1 MNRLPLMGGA
11 PVPELMPG
19 RAKKPCLLLVDDQPL
34 NIQALYRVFS
44 ADHQVLMATS
54 GEKALA
60 ICRETPPDLVL
71 LDVMMPGMDG
81 YEVLGHLKAN
91 PATAGIPV
99 IFVTARDGAED
110 EARGLSLGAV
120 DFIAKPINPAIVS
133 ARVRTHL
140 ELASARSLLGAT
152 LEATADGIAVIAL
165 EGGLVTCNQRFT
177 RMWNAPTALLDAG
190 AARAELRYI
199 RSRMDDPDSEMG
211 ALLGAKDTRSA
222 NSADGANGA
231 DDTDAEE
238 IASTVELRD
247 GRILQ
252 RHRTPLR
259 THGKLTG
266 HVLSFRDITERVRAE
281 RATKEVSAHLDE
293 LNADLEAKVRERTRE
308 LAEAT
313 RAASAANRAKGEFL
327 SNMSHEM
334 RTPMNSIL
342 GLSYLALR
350 ADPSPKMRD
359 YLERISGSGQH
370 LLSLISNVLDLSKI
384 EAGKLDIEV
393 VDFSAMSVMDDLL
406 KQLSGLA
413 QEKGLR
419 LVVDADSTVA
429 QPLRGDPLRIR
440 QILLN
445 FAGNAIK
452 FSDRGEVRI
461 RGRVQDRGGKVEA
474 LFEVQDQG
482 IGLTQAQVGQL
493 FQAFH
498 QADASTTREYGGT
511 GLGLAICRQLS
522 ELMGGEVGVR
532 SEAGVGS
539 TFWLRVP
546 LSRGEFRPADAQ
558 YTGTDS
564 RWDGAL
570 KGRTILVVDDNSLNQ
585 QVAFELLQ
593 ATGAKVLLA
602 GDGLMALQLL
612 ARFKADAVLMDV
624 QMPVMDGLEATR
636 RIRAETSLAGLCV
649 IAMTANARGED
660 AAACRAAGM
669 DDFLTKPVVPENMY
683 ATLVKWLGADARAA
697 KAAAPHAPAHAS
709 TYAAASTPAAAGA
722 RGDAAVAGE
731 VIDLSVLVQLT
742 SSNPNMMLKI
752 AKAFINSM
760 ERTVAELDAAL
771 AARDRAALAALGHKV
786 KSSAGAVGAHGLSRL
801 CNQLETS
808 MSDKAADIDDARPL
822 VAAIRA
828 LKDPIAEKLSA
839 LGA

>member
-1 MNRLPLMGGA
+1 MNRLPLMGGT
-11 PVPELMPG
+11 PVPELTPG
-19 RAKKPCLLLVDDQPL
+19 RAHKYCLLLVDDQPL

-60 ICRETPPDLVL
+60 VCRETPPDLVL

-165 EGGLVTCNQRFT
+165 EGGLLTCNQRFT
-177 RMWNAPTALLDAG
+177 RMWNAPKALLDAG
-190 AARAELRYI
+190 DEREELRYI
-199 RSRMDDPDSEMG
+199 KSRMDDPDSEMG
-211 ALLGAKDTRSA
+211 TLLGA
-222 NSADGANGA
+222 NGE

-238 IASTVELRD
+238 SASTVELRD

-252 RHRTPLR
+252 RHRTLLR

-350 ADPSPKMRD
+350 ADPSPKLRD

-370 LLSLISNVLDLSKI
+370 LLNLISNVLDLSKI

-445 FAGNAIK
+445 FTGNAIK

-461 RGRVQDRGGKVEA
+461 RGRVQDRGGGKVDA

-482 IGLTQAQVGQL
+482 IGLTQTQVGQL

-546 LSRGEFRPADAQ
+546 LARGEFRSADAQ
-558 YTGTDS
+558 YTSTDS
-564 RWDGAL
+564 RWDGVL

-593 ATGAKVLLA
+593 ATGARVLLA
-602 GDGLMALQLL
+602 GDGLMALQML
-612 ARFKADAVLMDV
+612 ARFRADAVLMDV
-624 QMPVMDGLEATR
+624 QMPVMDGLEAAR
-636 RIRAETSLAGLCV
+636 RIRAEPSLAGLCV

-669 DDFLTKPVVPENMY
+669 DDFLTKPVVPENLY
-683 ATLVKWLGADARAA
+683 ATLVKWLGSDAAGVRAA
-697 KAAAPHAPAHAS
+697 PAYASTHAPS
-709 TYAAASTPAAAGA
+709 PAAASTPAAAVA
-722 RGDAAVAGE
+722 RSDAAAAGE

-742 SSNPNMMLKI
+742 SSNPKMMLKI
-752 AKAFINSM
+752 ATAFITSM

-801 CNQLETS
+801 CTELESS
-808 MSDKAADIDDARPL
+808 MLEQAADIDDARPL
-822 VAAIRA
+822 VEAIRA

>member
-19 RAKKPCLLLVDDQPL
+19 RTQKQCLLLVDDQPL

-81 YEVLGHLKAN
+81 YEVLRHLKAN

-120 DFIAKPINPAIVS
+120 DFIAKPINAAIVS

-152 LEATADGIAVIAL
+152 LEATADGIAVVSL

-177 RMWNAPTALLDAG
+177 RMWNAPKALLDAG
-190 AARAELRYI
+190 DEREELRYI

-211 ALLGAKDTRSA
+211 TLLGAKETIGTP
-222 NSADGANGA
+222 GANGPVGA
-231 DDTDAEE
+231 DAEE
-238 IASTVELRD
+238 SASTVELRD

-281 RATKEVSAHLDE
+281 REMKEVSAHLDE

-350 ADPSPKMRD
+350 ADPSPKLRD

-393 VDFSAMSVMDDLL
+393 VDFSAMAVMDDLL
-406 KQLSGLA
+406 QQLSGLA

-419 LVVDADSTVA
+419 LVVDADSTMA

-461 RGRVQDRGGKVEA
+461 RGRVQERGGGQLDA

-482 IGLTQAQVGQL
+482 IGLTPAQVGQL

-539 TFWLRVP
+539 TFWLRLP
-546 LSRGEFRPADAQ
+546 LARGEFRSAESQHNGAH
-558 YTGTDS
+558 S
-564 RWDGAL
+564 RWDGTL
-570 KGRTILVVDDNSLNQ
+570 KGRTVLVVDDNSLNQ
-585 QVAFELLQ
+585 QVAYELLQ
-593 ATGAKVLLA
+593 VTGARVLLA
-602 GDGLMALQLL
+602 GDGLMAVQLL
-612 ARFKADAVLMDV
+612 ARFRVDAVLMDV
-624 QMPVMDGLEATR
+624 QMPVMDGLEAAR
-636 RIRAETSLAGLCV
+636 RIRAEPSLAGLCL

-669 DDFLTKPVVPENMY
+669 DDFLTKPVVPDHMY
-683 ATLVKWLGADARAA
+683 ATLVKWLGPDAAAARAA
-697 KAAAPHAPAHAS
+697 GALAPTSAPGAAPEAALARRDAAA
-709 TYAAASTPAAAGA
+709 
-722 RGDAAVAGE
+722 AGE

-742 SSNPNMMLKI
+742 SSNPKMMLKI
-752 AKAFINSM
+752 ATAFVTSM

-771 AARDRAALAALGHKV
+771 ATRDRAALAALGHKA

-801 CNQLETS
+801 CTQLEAS
-808 MSDKAADIDDARPL
+808 MSDKAVDIEEARPL

-839 LGA
+839 FGV